1 MDTSII
7 HFSQGL
13 QWGRVAKARA
23 TEGGMSMMGLTREEM
38 LACIIALEKEKPYQW
53 RNSALLKIL
62 KVMNM
67 KPKEG

>member
-1 MDTSII
+1 
-7 HFSQGL
+7 
-13 QWGRVAKARA
+13 
-23 TEGGMSMMGLTREEM
+23 MMGLTREEM